1 MTGWQQFDE
10 NREVQMKHFERI
22 QIGEV
27 AYNAA
32 TRSFEAL
39 VTVHDG
45 VTVRRYPCAI
55 DGPITLSFEDASR
68 GLSNQALRRHRS
80 RSGLYSQMTKVKS
93 AQRAGRP
100 RFDLRSWLEQ
110 LLVFPGRH
118 AA

>member
-1 MTGWQQFDE
+1 
-10 NREVQMKHFERI
+10 MKHFERI

-39 VTVHDG
+39 VTVREGD
-45 VTVRRYPCAI
+45 TIRRYPCTI
-55 DGPITLSFEDASR
+55 DAPITMSFESASR
-68 GLSNQALRRHRS
+68 GLSKQAQRRHRS
-80 RSGLYSQMTKVKS
+80 RNCIYSQMTGTKS

-100 RFDLRSWLEQ
+100 RFDPRSWLEQ
-110 LLVFPGRH
+110 VLVFPGKH